1 MKRTTNPYLDK
12 IASMVEE
19 RDTTRAVEV
28 FVRSRRNSSDSLESL
43 AHKLGVDEIT
53 EEKLPFEGGI
63 FRENGR
69 VVVKLNCD
77 SSIVRK
83 KFTLAH
89 EIGHLFL
96 ETIPGPRSK
105 KGSDVALERIC
116 DSIAAELLMPAEEA
130 VPFIRGL
137 GSPCPQKLRLI
148 ASKFGVS
155 HQVAAIRVRD
165 DFKLWKCC
173 IGLWEWQTTVQ
184 TMWFV
189 GERRWGVPEPDSYSL
204 QLAIDST
211 EPVRTTELWTRGGF
225 TEQVWLN
232 LLNTGS
238 NRGSGAN
245 RVLGLVAFVQ

>member
-1 MKRTTNPYLDK
+1 M
-12 IASMVEE
+12 EE

-28 FVRSRRNSSDSLESL
+28 FVRSRRNSADSLE
-43 AHKLGVDEIT
+43 AVARRLGVDEIT

-69 VVVKLNCD
+69 VVVKLNCG
-77 SSIVRK
+77 SSMVRK

-96 ETIPGPRSK
+96 EAIPGLRSK
-105 KGSDVALERIC
+105 RRSDVALERIC

-130 VPFIRGL
+130 VPFIKAL
-137 GSPCPQKLRLI
+137 GSPCPHKLMLI

-155 HQVAAIRVRD
+155 QQVAAIRVRD

-173 IGLWEWQTTVQ
+173 IGLWEWQATVQ

-189 GERRWGVPEPDSYSL
+189 GERRWGVAKPDSYSL

-211 EPVRTTELWTRGGF
+211 EPVRTTELWAREGF

-232 LLNTGS
+232 LLKTGS
-238 NRGSGAN
+238 NRGSGAH
-245 RVLGLVAFVQ
+245 RVLGLVAFVH